1 MNRPIQIHVVL
12 WEEAMPKL
20 ETDST
25 EDNLVMISMPEL
37 YEELTPNVLLDEN
50 YIALQNHIR
59 TRICLHKVYLYP
71 LQRQQQQQQQ

>member
-1 MNRPIQIHVVL
+1 MIPSIQIHIGL
-12 WEEAMPKL
+12 WEEAMHKL

-50 YIALQNHIR
+50 
-59 TRICLHKVYLYP
+59 
-71 LQRQQQQQQQ
+71 